1 MTIRPSGK
9 RLIVAVTAILLVLV
23 SLSGCARMRNF
34 SLKPYKINIQQGNF
48 LDEEDIDQIEP
59 GMTRSQVRYLL
70 GTPMVADLFNENRWD
85 YVYYLKVGRTG
96 ETFRRHFI
104 VYFEG
109 DETVRIEKRTDTV
122 PSRRG

>member
-1 MTIRPSGK
+1 MAK
-9 RLIVAVTAILLVLV
+9 ATAQH
-23 SLSGCARMRNF
+23 LSGCSRARHF

-48 LDEEDIDQIEP
+48 LDQEDIDQIEP
-59 GMTRSQVRYLL
+59 GMTRSQVRFLL

-96 ETFRRHFI
+96 EIFRRHFI

-109 DETVRIEKRTDTV
+109 DEAIRVEKRTDTV
-122 PSRRG
+122 PSRQG